1 MHGIVVCV
9 ERLVTVSRMGKML
22 GMRGALAYYL
32 PFNLETS
39 DQC

>member
-9 ERLVTVSRMGKML
+9 ERLVTVSKRRKIL
-22 GMRGALAYYL
+22 GVRGVLAYYL